1 MLLPSCQWH
10 SFFGSSP
17 SGAGLL
23 RSCTCTWCWIRS
35 SLGSFL
41 SKCPTKTLSYRQIL
55 FASSSSFCLF
65 IDKQGITT
73 SIRDVTCFGQ
83 TWVLLVRTCM
93 ARHRR
98 THTSRW
104 LLHQCS
110 VSMCRTWGLACLVI
124 STSANCLLMYHL
136 DVQVQVETST
146 SRTEGAKGH
155 WYKEKPSWCL
165 HANCTT
171 RSLLLR
177 SDVLTALFLSFSPP
191 SPPPRRF
198 CEKKWIFLFCYFVCV
213 CGIRLGERGA

>member
-136 DVQVQVETST
+136 DVQVLVE
-146 SRTEGAKGH
+146 
-155 WYKEKPSWCL
+155 PSWEPRERKV
-165 HANCTT
+165 TGT
-171 RSLLLR
+171 RR
-177 SDVLTALFLSFSPP
+177 SHRGAYMQIVQQGLFSYAPMFWQPCFFLFRHHHHHLDVSVKKSEFSFSA
-191 SPPPRRF
+191 
-198 CEKKWIFLFCYFVCV
+198 ILFVFV
-213 CGIRLGERGA
+213 A